1 MTPPRRETTTRA
13 GTASD
18 VRNLEGRAQAFTI
31 LTPVKP
37 GWALWLRCNFFVGR
51 HVPYLTMK
59 LRRLSFIH
67 YARWSIIKLRP
78 GNRPQPS
85 GGTRKYLLVTTNF
98 NGTWDQYVEVFSE
111 VVPWRIRGIWSSAP
125 GFPGPSPPERL
136 KEFVRENELA
146 ADHYY
151 AAYPQATATVVLAA
165 LELRD
170 KFERFAHGMRHDADG
185 DEFRQAWLAFLTQVQ
200 GHL

>member
-1 MTPPRRETTTRA
+1 MTPRHQATTTRSR
-13 GTASD
+13 TASD
-18 VRNLEGRAQAFTI
+18 VRNLEGRAQAFTV
-31 LTPVKP
+31 LTPVRR

-51 HVPYLTMK
+51 HVPYLSRK
-59 LRRLSFIH
+59 LLRLSFIH
-67 YARWSIIKLRP
+67 YARWSIVTLSSRSRP
-78 GNRPQPS
+78 HLPGRNR
-85 GGTRKYLLVTTNF
+85 TYLLVTTNF

-111 VVPWRIRGIWSSAP
+111 VVPWRIRGIWSSSP

-136 KEFVRENELA
+136 KEFVRDNELA

-151 AAYPQATATVVLAA
+151 GAYPQATTTVVLSA

-170 KFERFAHGMRHDADG
+170 RFELFAQGVQDDVDA
-185 DEFRQAWLAFLTQVQ
+185 DEFRQSWLAFLTQVQ

>member
-1 MTPPRRETTTRA
+1 MTPPPQGTTTRA

-51 HVPYLTMK
+51 HVPYLTTK

-67 YARWSIIKLRP
+67 YARWSIVTLSSRSRP
-78 GNRPQPS
+78 NVPRGS
-85 GGTRKYLLVTTNF
+85 RKYLLVTTNF

-111 VVPWRIRGIWSSAP
+111 VVPWRIRGIWASSP

-136 KEFVRENELA
+136 KEFVREHELA

-151 AAYPQATATVVLAA
+151 AAYPQASTTVVLSA

-170 KFERFAHGMRHDADG
+170 RFERFAQGVQRDIDP
-185 DEFRQAWLAFLTQVQ
+185 DDFRQAWLAFLTEVQ